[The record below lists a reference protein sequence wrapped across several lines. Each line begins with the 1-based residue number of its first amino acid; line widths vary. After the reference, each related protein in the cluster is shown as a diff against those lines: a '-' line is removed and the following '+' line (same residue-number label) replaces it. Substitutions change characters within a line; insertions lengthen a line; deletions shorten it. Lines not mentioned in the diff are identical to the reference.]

1 MAALHQRRRKLTA
14 AEVGERFG
22 RSPRTIR
29 DLIAE
34 PRAEFEA
41 RSKAR
46 QLEALQLREKGLS
59 YRQIG
64 SEMGISRD
72 SAAGLVRRA
81 RERVAA

>member
-1 MAALHQRRRKLTA
+1 MSAIKPTKRKVTSREL
-14 AEVGERFG
+14 AEKFG
-22 RSPRTIR
+22 TSPRHIR
-29 DLIAE
+29 RIIAE
-34 PRAEFEA
+34 PRDDFEA

-72 SAAGLVRRA
+72 SAAGLVRRG